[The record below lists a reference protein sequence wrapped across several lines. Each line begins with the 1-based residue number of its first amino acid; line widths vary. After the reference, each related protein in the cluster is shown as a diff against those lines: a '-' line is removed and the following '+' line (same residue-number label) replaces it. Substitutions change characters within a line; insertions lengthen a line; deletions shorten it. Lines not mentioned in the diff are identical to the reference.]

1 MAKTTKRYICSN
13 CGAVSQAWSGKC
25 HACGEWNRLE
35 EDIIVSVAGTNKNVV
50 QSLKPQPISEV
61 IADKEERYPLKFGE
75 LDRILGGGIVKGAVM
90 LFAGEPGIGKS
101 TLLMQVCDAFAKQN
115 HSVLYVSGEE
125 SAHQVGIRAKRL
137 GVNSDKVKIV
147 SGNVTEEIVELIKVG
162 GYKLVVV
169 DSIQTLQCLG
179 VGSSPGSVSQ
189 ITNSTHQLMNCAK
202 QTSTSLIIVGHVTK
216 EGTIAGPK
224 ILEHIVDAVFQ
235 LEGDRYGGF
244 KVLRSVKNR
253 YGSTNETVLFDMMD
267 YGLQP
272 IDNPS
277 KALLAQRRITDGSIV
292 LATMEGSRPILVEV
306 QALVNKTSFG
316 YPKRATSGLDLS
328 RLNVLV
334 AMLERRTKLNL
345 SDKDIYVNIVGGIK
359 IQEPA
364 SDLAICM
371 AIGSASRGLT
381 LKKNCV
387 VFGEVGLSGE
397 VRHVPFIDKRI
408 DEAKKLGFEGTI
420 GPVTKKNDF
429 HITVGDVKDT
439 LNIFLKSS

>member
-35 EDIIVSVAGTNKNVV
+35 EDIIVSVAGTNKSVV

-162 GYKLVVV
+162 GYRLVVV

>member
-137 GVNSDKVKIV
+137 RVNSDKVKIV

>member
-334 AMLERRTKLNL
+334 AMLERCTKLNL